1 MKTSITALAILIP
14 LMLGLGISRAETSA
28 PEFKNYP
35 AIERYQGRNAP
46 LVLTRDD
53 MMYRA
58 RLREAARKKPNFA
71 GHYIVTNWGCG
82 AECVMGAVI
91 DANTGKVYWLPHTV
105 CCWGFDVS
113 DKFEPIEF
121 RLDSRLIVFSGER
134 NEKEGDN
141 GKHFYEFKGN
151 KFVHIESIMKDER

>member
-1 MKTSITALAILIP
+1 MRTSITALAILIV
-14 LMLGLGISRAETSA
+14 LMVGLGLSRAETSV
-28 PEFKNYP
+28 PKFKDYP
-35 AIERYQGRNAP
+35 AIGRSQGRNAS
-46 LVLTRDD
+46 LTLTRDD
-53 MMYRA
+53 MMYRT
-58 RLREAARKKPNFA
+58 RLREAAMKTPNFA
-71 GHYIVTNWGCG
+71 GHYIATTWGCG
-82 AECVMGAVI
+82 AECVTGAVI

-141 GKHFYEFKGN
+141 GIHFYEFKGN
-151 KFVHIESIMKDER
+151 KFVHIESIMKDKR